1 MYNKTADRKASNFSV
16 NASKSLNMKIKI
28 IENFSLWQSVKD
40 ADEVHIIIEGHP
52 IINMGNKIL
61 KLHEGDV
68 LQFHKDERYRYFSSG
83 NSIIYCFNSKNN

>member
-1 MYNKTADRKASNFSV
+1 MYNKTADSSVSDFSV
-16 NASKSLNMKIKI
+16 KASKSLNMKIKI

-52 IINMGNKIL
+52 IINMGDKIL
-61 KLHEGDV
+61 ELHEGDV

-83 NSIIYCFNSKNN
+83 NSIIYCFNAKNN